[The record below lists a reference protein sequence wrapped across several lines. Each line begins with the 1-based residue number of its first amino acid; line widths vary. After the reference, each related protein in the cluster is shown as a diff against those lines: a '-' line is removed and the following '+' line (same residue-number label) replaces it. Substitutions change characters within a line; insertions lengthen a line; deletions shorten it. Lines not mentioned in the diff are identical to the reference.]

1 MEKIYQLNHKNLN
14 FYVCRQE
21 FSILVA
27 TDVAARGL
35 DIPHIRTV
43 VNFDF
48 ARDIETHTHRIGRT
62 GRAGVKGTAY
72 TLITEKD
79 KEMAGHL
86 VRNLEQANQDVP
98 KELMIL
104 AMKSS
109 WFKNSR
115 FRKGGFG
122 GGKGFEKTGLGFSSA
137 NHTPLGGGRKDAL
150 SDYLASK
157 EDNSK
162 KPNAGVIG
170 QGRASALKSAFK
182 SQYMSRFCK
191 SQDSSANST
200 NTISATDLMA
210 SSSGSSGEGQGM
222 PPPPPPPPGEES
234 SSSSSTSTTRKRKS
248 RWE

>member
-1 MEKIYQLNHKNLN
+1 M
-14 FYVCRQE
+14 
-21 FSILVA
+21 A

-43 VNFDF
+43 VNFDL

-62 GRAGVKGTAY
+62 GRAGVKGAAY

-98 KELMIL
+98 KELMTL
-104 AMKSS
+104 ALKSS

-115 FRKGGFG
+115 FRKGGKGGLFG
-122 GGKGFEKTGLGFSSA
+122 KTGLGFKNSDRPGFGEA
-137 NHTPLGGGRKDAL
+137 MTDQDAL
-150 SDYLASK
+150 DSYLTSK
-157 EDNSK
+157 ESSGSSRSQV
-162 KPNAGVIG
+162 GVIG
-170 QGRASALKSAFK
+170 SGRASALKSAFK

-191 SQDSSANST
+191 SRDSEANST
-200 NTISATDLMA
+200 NTISASDDGTPTNTISATDFNF
-210 SSSGSSGEGQGM
+210 M
-222 PPPPPPPPGEES
+222 PPPPPPMGQEAEMAASGS
-234 SSSSSTSTTRKRKS
+234 SSGNSTRKRKS

>member
-1 MEKIYQLNHKNLN
+1 MEKSLTIYSLKH
-14 FYVCRQE
+14 FYIFV
-21 FSILVA
+21 F
-27 TDVAARGL
+27 RGL

-43 VNFDF
+43 VNFDL

-79 KEMAGHL
+79 KEMAGHV

-98 KELMIL
+98 QDLMELAL
-104 AMKSS
+104 KSS

-115 FRKGGFG
+115 FRKS
-122 GGKGFEKTGLGFSSA
+122 GKSGLGFS
-137 NHTPLGGGRKDAL
+137 TKDRPGFGQQSNSEENAL
-150 SDYLASK
+150 ENYLTSK
-157 EDNSK
+157 EPSSSSGSK
-162 KPNAGVIG
+162 PGVIG

-191 SQDSSANST
+191 SSDSEANST
-200 NTISATDLMA
+200 NTINSREANSFA
-210 SSSGSSGEGQGM
+210 QPPPV
-222 PPPPPPPPGEES
+222 PPPPSEDSNS
-234 SSSSSTSTTRKRKS
+234 SRKRKS